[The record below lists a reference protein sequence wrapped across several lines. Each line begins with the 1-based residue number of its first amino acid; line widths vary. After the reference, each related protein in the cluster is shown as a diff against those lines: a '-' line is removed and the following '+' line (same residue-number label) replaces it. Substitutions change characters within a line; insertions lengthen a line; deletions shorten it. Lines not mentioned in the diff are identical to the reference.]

1 MAYTRRLYKS
11 SGDKVLS
18 GVAGGMAEYFE
29 IDPVFVRLGWFASV
43 FVTGG
48 ISILVYIVMVIV
60 VPRGGYASPSSADV
74 VIDESS
80 RNPVESEATMRERN
94 ERRRYLLG
102 IFLVVAGIALLM
114 YNLNFF
120 GFINWGVVDWGIVGA
135 ISVIAVGAAMIYRS
149 VHRRN

>member
-1 MAYTRRLYKS
+1 MAYTKRIYKS
-11 SGDKVLS
+11 SEDKVLS

-60 VPRGGYASPSSADV
+60 VPRGEHSAPSSIDV
-74 VIDESS
+74 VGDESV
-80 RNPVESEATMRERN
+80 RNPAESEVTMRERS

-102 IFLVVAGIALLM
+102 ICLIVAGIALLV
-114 YNLNFF
+114 YNMDFF
-120 GFINWGVVDWGIVGA
+120 GPIDWSIVVAVSIIG
-135 ISVIAVGAAMIYRS
+135 VGAAIIYAS
-149 VHRRN
+149 VRQRR

>member
-1 MAYTRRLYKS
+1 MAYTKRLYKS
-11 SGDKVLS
+11 SEDKVLS

-60 VPRGGYASPSSADV
+60 VPRGEHAAPSSADAV
-74 VIDESS
+74 VDESA
-80 RNPVESEATMRERN
+80 RNPVESEATMRERS

-102 IFLVVAGIALLM
+102 ICLVVAGIALLI
-114 YNLNFF
+114 YNMDFF
-120 GFINWGVVDWGIVGA
+120 GSIDWGIVA
-135 ISVIAVGAAMIYRS
+135 AVSVIGVGAAIIYAS
-149 VHRRN
+149 VRQRR